1 MIPEVDGQ
9 GNIIP
14 NKYAGMLFLS
24 WVDPSA
30 KTTNIRLNY
39 VSMDSNYSGKLL
51 PVYGYSFT
59 PEYQGFFTLPI
70 QNQTTGQVKFMDVTD
85 PDNPIELTNG
95 DSKDSL
101 TGQVGDSMVLTIHI
115 YIRIIVS

>member
-70 QNQTTGQVKFMDVTD
+70 
-85 PDNPIELTNG
+85 
-95 DSKDSL
+95 
-101 TGQVGDSMVLTIHI
+101 
-115 YIRIIVS
+115 